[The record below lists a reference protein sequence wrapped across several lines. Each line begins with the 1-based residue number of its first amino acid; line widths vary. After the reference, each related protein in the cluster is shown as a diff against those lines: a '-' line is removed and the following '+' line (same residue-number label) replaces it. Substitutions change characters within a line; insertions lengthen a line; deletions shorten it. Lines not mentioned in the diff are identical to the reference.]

1 MNLRS
6 VSTGNL
12 PSNSGVW
19 MSDSI
24 DIRVAPLCFVDDTS
38 DCSVELLV

>member
-24 DIRVAPLCFVDDTS
+24 DISVAPLVVLMT
-38 DCSVELLV
+38 LVIVV